1 MAKYLDQTG
10 LKYFWRKIKGH
21 CTIPLGIFRR
31 ITTAEVS
38 AGSKLYLRFDE
49 ADIYDNEFVKFTKDA
64 DGYGAITCAKN
75 CKVKAVVLAQ
85 AHDKSES
92 RAIAF
97 GIHDSTS
104 GTPTANCFIK
114 QYTEYSIAMSGTLIM
129 DMVAGRKYYLY
140 FGGSSAEKL
149 TGAKIY
155 LEKING

>member
-1 MAKYLDQTG
+1 MAFLDETG
-10 LKYFWRKIKGH
+10 LAYFWKKIKGR

-31 ITTAEVS
+31 FTTAEVE

-49 ADIYDNEFVKFTKDA
+49 ADIYDNEYVKFTEDA
-64 DGYGAITCAKN
+64 DGYGAITCSKN
-75 CKVKAVVLAQ
+75 CKVKAVVSAQ
-85 AHDKSES
+85 ALDKSES

-97 GIHDSTS
+97 GIHDSLS
-104 GTPTANCFIK
+104 GTPPANCFVK
-114 QYTEYSIAMSGTLIM
+114 QYTEYAIAMSATLIM
-129 DMVAGRKYYLY
+129 DMVAGHKYYFY

>member
-1 MAKYLDQTG
+1 MAFLDETG
-10 LKYFWRKIKGH
+10 LTYFWEKIKGH
-21 CTIPLGIFRR
+21 FAIPLGVFRR
-31 ITTAEVS
+31 ITTAEVA

-49 ADIYDNEFVKFTKDA
+49 ADIYDNGYVKFTKDA

-75 CKVKAVVLAQ
+75 CKVKAVVAAQ
-85 AHDKSES
+85 AKEKPES

-104 GTPTANCFIK
+104 GTPATNCFIK
-114 QYTEYSIAMSGTLIM
+114 QYTEYAIAMSATLIF
-129 DMVAGRKYYLY
+129 DMVAGRKYYFY

>member
-1 MAKYLDQTG
+1 MAFLDETG
-10 LKYFWRKIKGH
+10 LTYFWKKIKGH
-21 CTIPLGIFRR
+21 CTIPLGVFRR
-31 ITTAEVS
+31 ITTAEVE

-49 ADIYDNEFVKFTKDA
+49 ADIYDNGYVKFTKDA

-75 CKVKAVVLAQ
+75 CKVKAVVIAQ
-85 AHDKSES
+85 ALDKSES

-104 GTPTANCFIK
+104 GTPSANCFIK
-114 QYTEYSIAMSGTLIM
+114 QYTEYSISMSATLIM
-129 DMVAGRKYYLY
+129 DMVAGRKYYFY

>member
-1 MAKYLDQTG
+1 MAFLDETG
-10 LKYFWRKIKGH
+10 LAHFWRKIKGH
-21 CTIPLGIFRR
+21 CIIPLGIFRR
-31 ITTAEVS
+31 ITTAGVS
-38 AGSKLYLRFDE
+38 EGSKLYLRFDE
-49 ADIYDNEFVKFTKDA
+49 ADIYDNEYVKFTKDA

-75 CKVKAVVLAQ
+75 CKAKAVVLVQ
-85 AHDKSES
+85 ALDKSAS

-104 GTPTANCFIK
+104 GTPTANCFVK
-114 QYTEYSIAMSGTLIM
+114 QYTEYAIAMSATLIF

>member
-1 MAKYLDQTG
+1 MGFLDETG
-10 LKYFWRKIKGH
+10 LTYFWRKIKGH
-21 CTIPLGIFRR
+21 CTIPLGMFRR
-31 ITTAEVS
+31 NTAAEVS
-38 AGSKLYLRFDE
+38 ADSKLYLRFDD

-64 DGYGAITCAKN
+64 DGYGAITCVKN

-85 AHDKSES
+85 AHDKPES

-104 GTPTANCFIK
+104 GTPGASCIIK
-114 QYTEYSIAMSGTLIM
+114 QYTEYSIVMSGTLIV

-140 FGGSSAEKL
+140 FGGSSDEML
-149 TGAKIY
+149 TGARIY

>member
-1 MAKYLDQTG
+1 MAFLDETG
-10 LKYFWRKIKGH
+10 LTYFWEKIKGH
-21 CTIPLGIFRR
+21 CTIPLGVFRR
-31 ITTAEVS
+31 ITAAEVT

-49 ADIYDNEFVKFTKDA
+49 ADIYDNGYVKFTKDA

-75 CKVKAVVLAQ
+75 CKVKAVVIAQ
-85 AHDKSES
+85 AQEKSES

-97 GIHDSTS
+97 GIHDSLT
-104 GTPTANCFIK
+104 GTPPANCFVK
-114 QYTEYSIAMSGTLIM
+114 QYTEYAIAMSATLIM
-129 DMVAGRKYYLY
+129 DMVAGNKYYFY